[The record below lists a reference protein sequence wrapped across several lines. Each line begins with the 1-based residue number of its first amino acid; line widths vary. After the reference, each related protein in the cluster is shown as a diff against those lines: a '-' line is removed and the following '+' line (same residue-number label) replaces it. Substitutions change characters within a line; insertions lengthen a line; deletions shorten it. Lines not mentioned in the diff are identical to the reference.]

1 MIEKGDYFEDD
12 KQNRYQVIHKNK
24 NEITVAIRTNRDVMI
39 QIRDQNFFDKLTKK
53 VGSPFCNIKN
63 LSKIL
68 EELNKGEKLFF
79 LGYIKYSNYKDGF
92 EKRKKHFVYELL
104 FKTPKRSISLMVSEI
119 PAYELLIGSYYTTTW
134 GYNLKQKE
142 IVALTDLDTLSET
155 SIGAS
160 KVYVVLKEPA
170 QISYAKNYIQFNN
183 VLKIYTDLREK
194 QVEELKLNRDAYVL
208 EERTEFI
215 DRIN

>member
-12 KQNRYQVIHKNK
+12 KQNKYQVIHKNK

-68 EELNKGEKLFF
+68 EELNQGEELFF
-79 LGYIKYSNYKDGF
+79 LGYVKYCNWKDKF
-92 EKRKKHFVYELL
+92 EKRKEHWVYELL
-104 FKTPKRSISLMVSEI
+104 FKTPKRYISLMVSEM
-119 PAYELLIGSYYTTTW
+119 PAYELLIGSYYRTTW

-142 IVALTDLDTLSET
+142 IIALTDLDTLSEKNIGT
-155 SIGAS
+155 SKI
-160 KVYVVLKEPA
+160 YVVLKEPA
-170 QISYAKNYIQFNN
+170 QISYSKDFIQLNN
-183 VLKIYTDLREK
+183 VLRIYTDLREK
-194 QVEELKLNRDAYVL
+194 QVEELKFNRDAYVL
-208 EERTEFI
+208 EERAEFI
-215 DRIN
+215 DRIS